1 MHDFDLPEY
10 DSFDIGSCGQTPLSL
25 DEAIRTADAMRA
37 ADPDS
42 VPRVVPA
49 NAGADRFHVRKLDRP
64 TAHAEMLAR
73 FNARW
78 VGMFLKNRLWSR

>member
-10 DSFDIGSCGQTPLSL
+10 DSFDIGRCGQTPVSL
-25 DEAIRTADAMRA
+25 DEAIRAADAMRA

-49 NAGADRFHVRKLDRP
+49 NAGADRFHVQKLDRP
-64 TAHAEMLAR
+64 TAQAEMLAR

-78 VGMFLKNRLWSR
+78 AGMLLRNRLWSR